1 MTWEHYELYSIDE
14 DGVEELV
21 ETDGSLKKLQKLA
34 KEQLTEYYPEC
45 VIYREDEDGEL
56 VEVER
61 ISN

>member
-21 ETDGSLKKLQKLA
+21 ETDGSLKKLQLLA
-34 KEQLTEYYPEC
+34 KESLTEYYPEC
-45 VIYREDEDGEL
+45 VIYREDENGDL